1 MNQFSQLLTDRVI
14 QYFHKKYGKGISV
27 DEAQEY
33 LNSFAEL
40 FLTCA
45 QVNERKSVAQ
55 PRFSGRGDDV

>member
-1 MNQFSQLLTDRVI
+1 MKPFSQLLTDRVI
-14 QYFHKKYGKGISV
+14 QYFHKKYGKDISV

-45 QVNERKSVAQ
+45 EVNERKRPVQ
-55 PRFSGRGDDV
+55 PTL